1 MKNINQRNILDVLD
15 VLRSHIGN
23 ARLYNKN
30 LDETITHLERAY
42 YYKDKTSLA
51 WMLTS
56 PNIYI
61 RTFAEE
67 IIKNGDK

>member
-1 MKNINQRNILDVLD
+1 MKDINILDVL
-15 VLRSHIGN
+15 RCHIGG
-23 ARLYNKN
+23 ARLYDKN
-30 LDETITHLERAY
+30 LDEAITHLERAY

-56 PNIYI
+56 PDIYI